1 MGKENKNVNQRTR
14 AIDTVNAIRS
24 KASAEYQNSIPRFEY
39 GADYNSAMQTITQ
52 YTPFYNE
59 FVNGLV
65 NRIIFTQIQKSSY
78 SNPLAVFHRGG
89 NPLGTDIQNVY
100 TNPASPK
107 AYNMNSGAAGL
118 FEDAPADTKIQYFRR
133 NRQDKYKIT
142 IAREVLCGG
151 FTTWEDL
158 DGFIQSQIASVYSGM
173 AIDEFNLC
181 KKVFADAVKNHAIV
195 TDETIDYVEDDE
207 ISAVMLAKKLRT
219 LYGKFKF
226 PSSNYNKY
234 QAVAVA
240 NGDADATP
248 AVTWVE
254 GNDVVTLIRSDVL
267 SDLDMYVDAQAY
279 NLDKAKLLGEV
290 IEVDSFEYF
299 AGNAGEY
306 KPGTLNTD
314 LKDALAIICDR
325 KAVQVFNNLTMAGDF
340 FNPDDLKHHYYT
352 HVWQTYALN
361 LCANAVVILNAHA

>member
-1 MGKENKNVNQRTR
+1 MAKKPDVTPRTR

-24 KASAEYQNSIPRFEY
+24 KASEQYQSSIPRFEY
-39 GADYNSAMQTITQ
+39 GADYNSAMQSITQ

-65 NRIIFTQIQKSSY
+65 NRIIFSQIQKASFT
-78 SNPLAVFHRGG
+78 NPLGVFHRGG
-89 NPLGTDIQNVY
+89 NPLGTDIQNLY

-118 FEDAPADTKIQYFRR
+118 FEDAPADTKVQYFRR

-142 IAREVLCGG
+142 IAREVLCGA
-151 FTTWEDL
+151 FTKWEDL
-158 DGFIQSQIASVYSGM
+158 DGFIQSQISSVYSGM
-173 AIDEFNLC
+173 AIDEYNLC
-181 KKVFADAVKNHAIV
+181 KRVFAEGVKAHAVV
-195 TDETIDYVEDDE
+195 TDETIDYIEDDE
-207 ISAVMLAKKLRT
+207 VSAVMLAKKLRT

-226 PSSNYNKY
+226 PSSAYNKY
-234 QAVAVA
+234 QAVAIA
-240 NGDADATP
+240 NGDVDATP
-248 AVTWVE
+248 AITWVE
-254 GNDVVTLIRSDVL
+254 NNDVVTLIRSDVL

-290 IEVDSFEYF
+290 IEVDNFSYI
-299 AGNAGEY
+299 AGNGDAY
-306 KPGTLNTD
+306 APGTQVDD

-325 KAVQVFNNLTMAGDF
+325 KAVQVFNNLQMAGDF

-361 LCANAVVILNAHA
+361 LCANCVVILNAHA